1 MTSRP
6 FRRVGRWVAL
16 LPLFAS
22 LFWVLH
28 LASHLDAAPDA
39 NPDGVCLVCLA
50 SHGGDAPLPYQPP
63 LLAAV
68 SHGIAP
74 STVPPVSW
82 RDAPRPSPRQG
93 APPRA

>member
-1 MTSRP
+1 MKA
-6 FRRVGRWVAL
+6 RRSGRWLAL

-50 SHGGDAPLPYQPP
+50 SHGGDAPLPVQPQQ
-63 LLAAV
+63 LAV
-68 SHGIAP
+68 SSQDIP
-74 STVPPVSW
+74 SSTVLPASW